1 MRDYR
6 GDFGDYIIF
15 TPEGGQAP
23 SSLPPL
29 LLTIEIVK
37 EEDWKRRK
45 SELKQGEENY
55 QVLARENGRV
65 YTVVHPDVEPGAK
78 EDPGLKKIL
87 LTEKEVKRYFRVQ
100 PVQDEI

>member
-15 TPEGGQAP
+15 TREGDQAP
-23 SSLPPL
+23 SSLPNL
-29 LLTIEIVK
+29 LLTIEVVK
-37 EEDWKRRK
+37 EEDWKRRE
-45 SELKQGEENY
+45 SELKQAEENY
-55 QVLARENGRV
+55 QVLARRNGRV

-78 EDPGLKKIL
+78 DDPGMKKIL
-87 LTEKEVKRYFRVQ
+87 LTEKEVKRYFRIL